1 MLTHTRIRLVPLTAL
16 FVAIAACCFAADST
30 VAADKPAT
38 LKWTLEAADGT
49 QVAFPKAGAGK
60 TSIVLFWATWCP
72 YCKALMP
79 HLQAIQYQYGDA
91 VQVFAISIKDD
102 GDPAAFL
109 DKFGYD
115 FVPLPEGDAVAETF
129 GISSTPGVFVVDA
142 EGNVVFDL
150 RDVQVPAGT
159 GPGDG
164 AGHRL
169 KAAHKVPYWVARLRE
184 SLPL

>member
-1 MLTHTRIRLVPLTAL
+1 MLTRNRIRLLPLTSL
-16 FVAIAACCFAADST
+16 LIAIAACCFAAGST

-38 LKWTLEAADGT
+38 LEWTLDAADGSP
-49 QVAFPKAGAGK
+49 VEFPEAGAGK

-109 DKFGYD
+109 DRFGYD
-115 FVPLPEGDAVAETF
+115 FVPLPEGDAVAERY
-129 GISSTPGVFVVDA
+129 GISSTPGVFVVNP
-142 EGNVVFDL
+142 EGSVVFDL
-150 RDVQVPAGT
+150 RDVQFPAGA
-159 GPGDG
+159 GPGDD